1 MPAAISVAGAAFTVD
16 FGGVQYECQITS
28 GSVETNPT
36 ILRTKTMACVA
47 FDYVD
52 LVSSVSLD
60 FLYDENTG
68 MYEAIQSSIQTA
80 TPVAVTI
87 TSAIGSWTSAA
98 MYINGASVTFPAD
111 GVSTATV
118 GLEGEIVFT

>member
-1 MPAAISVAGAAFTVD
+1 MPAATSVSGSAFTVD
-16 FGGVQYECQITS
+16 LGGVQYETQITS

-36 ILRTKTMACVA
+36 ILRTKTLAAVA

-60 FLYDENTG
+60 FLYDENVG
-68 MYEAIQSSIQTA
+68 LYEALQSAIQST

-87 TSAIGSWTSAA
+87 TSTVGSWTSAA
-98 MYINGASVTFPAD
+98 MYINGASVSFPAD
-111 GVSTATV
+111 GIAQASV

>member
-1 MPAAISVAGAAFTVD
+1 
-16 FGGVQYECQITS
+16 
-28 GSVETNPT
+28 
-36 ILRTKTMACVA
+36 MACLA

-52 LVSSVSLD
+52 LVSSVSLE

-68 MYEAIQSSIQTA
+68 MYESIQSAIQTA

-87 TSAIGSWTSAA
+87 TSAVGSWTSAA

-111 GVSTATV
+111 GIATATV